1 MEEMGGGEQCSR
13 VLETRKMNQKVT
25 LKEFIKQLTIK
36 FEMTITCNNL
46 VYSSTDFAASLTVH
60 TITRTAHC
68 HPRTYAIPSH

>member
-1 MEEMGGGEQCSR
+1 MEEMGGGEQCIR
-13 VLETRKMNQKVT
+13 VFETRKINKKVT

-46 VYSSTDFAASLTVH
+46 VNSSSDFAAILTVH

-68 HPRTYAIPSH
+68 HPLTYAIPSY